1 MLDAPLPQLARDKWA
16 VMRDLTVARAAFGVS
31 DRDLAVLNALLS
43 FHPHPT
49 LAEGDGTIVFPSN
62 ASLSE
67 RAHGM
72 PESTLRRHLAA
83 LVKSG
88 LVIRHDSPN
97 GKRYARR
104 AGEQLQVA
112 FGFDLRPLLL
122 REAEIAQAAQA
133 AREAQARY
141 KALREAVVLIL
152 RDVAQLIEY
161 GREAVSANWDALSDM
176 LALMNREMR
185 RKLGLEEMT
194 NMHLRANDLR
204 EKAKTFIPKEK
215 TEDMSGKDVN
225 TERHI
230 QDSNINLYESESSKK
245 MKEAAGS
252 PLPSS
257 LDDLDPSEPEKE
269 AEAPKLPLWL
279 VLQACPDAR
288 DYSPEPIRSW
298 DDLIARA
305 EFVHPMMGISPSA
318 WAEAARHMGA
328 TNAAITVLAMLQRS
342 EQIHNPGG
350 YLRALSG
357 KAADGGFS
365 PGPMVMALMQTRN
378 AQAV

>member
-122 REAEIAQAAQA
+122 REAERSHRPRRRPVRLRPATRRC
-133 AREAQARY
+133 AR
-141 KALREAVVLIL
+141 
-152 RDVAQLIEY
+152 
-161 GREAVSANWDALSDM
+161 
-176 LALMNREMR
+176 
-185 RKLGLEEMT
+185 
-194 NMHLRANDLR
+194 
-204 EKAKTFIPKEK
+204 
-215 TEDMSGKDVN
+215 
-225 TERHI
+225 
-230 QDSNINLYESESSKK
+230 
-245 MKEAAGS
+245 
-252 PLPSS
+252 
-257 LDDLDPSEPEKE
+257 
-269 AEAPKLPLWL
+269 LW
-279 VLQACPDAR
+279 C
-288 DYSPEPIRSW
+288 
-298 DDLIARA
+298 
-305 EFVHPMMGISPSA
+305 
-318 WAEAARHMGA
+318 
-328 TNAAITVLAMLQRS
+328 
-342 EQIHNPGG
+342 
-350 YLRALSG
+350 
-357 KAADGGFS
+357 
-365 PGPMVMALMQTRN
+365 
-378 AQAV
+378 